1 MIGKEL
7 SIAINYNYFTIKFD
21 KSNVPLEIN
30 LAWEYENNK
39 KLVE

>member
-7 SIAINYNYFTIKFD
+7 SIAINYNYFKIKFD
-21 KSNVPLEIN
+21 KSNIPLEIN
-30 LAWEYENNK
+30 LAWKYENNQ